1 MMNIRLSVLSVL
13 MAVGVM
19 SSAQAV
25 DLAAGKQKALM
36 VCSDCHGINGVSV
49 VENFPNLAGQKQMYL
64 AKQLRAFKA
73 GTRKNLEMKLIVKLL
88 TDDDIANLTAYFSK
102 LPCCKPEYR

>member
-1 MMNIRLSVLSVL
+1 MVRLYVLSALMAFSVL
-13 MAVGVM
+13 
-19 SSAQAV
+19 SSAQAA
-25 DLAAGKQKALM
+25 DIAAGKQKALL
-36 VCSDCHGINGVSV
+36 VCSDCHGTNGVSV